1 MGRKTKPLTKFDI
14 DNTKPREKEYTL
26 SDGHGLQL
34 RIMPNG
40 KTKSWRQL
48 YSHPITGKPQ
58 KITLGTY
65 PELSLANARKKSS
78 NIRSLVVQGIDPK
91 EYAKTKVLEHD
102 ARYKNTLLK
111 VAQEWIE
118 VKRSQVSNDHAN
130 DIWRSLE
137 LHVFQNLGNTP
148 IADLTPPAAIKA
160 LKPLASKGSL
170 ETVKRVAQRL
180 NEIMVFAVNTGYIQ
194 DNRLKTIK
202 SAFTPPKKKNLPAL
216 ELSELP
222 ELMHKIANANIKLLT
237 RYLLEFQLHTMVRPR
252 EAAFAK
258 WDEID
263 FVNEVWTIPASRM
276 KMKKE
281 HKVPLSEEVIILL
294 DKISEISG
302 LREYIFPADR
312 NPKSHMNEQT
322 ANAALARMGFKG
334 RTVAHGF
341 RALASTTLNEQGV
354 YPPDVIEKALSHG
367 DTDKVR
373 EAYNRTDYF
382 RIRTE
387 MMQWWSS
394 HIVEASKGYS
404 SASVTQLNYY

>member
-1 MGRKTKPLTKFDI
+1 MGRK
-14 DNTKPREKEYTL
+14 TKPREKEYTL

-160 LKPLASKGSL
+160 LKPLAS
-170 ETVKRVAQRL
+170 
-180 NEIMVFAVNTGYIQ
+180 
-194 DNRLKTIK
+194 
-202 SAFTPPKKKNLPAL
+202 
-216 ELSELP
+216 
-222 ELMHKIANANIKLLT
+222 
-237 RYLLEFQLHTMVRPR
+237 
-252 EAAFAK
+252 
-258 WDEID
+258 
-263 FVNEVWTIPASRM
+263 
-276 KMKKE
+276 
-281 HKVPLSEEVIILL
+281 
-294 DKISEISG
+294 
-302 LREYIFPADR
+302 
-312 NPKSHMNEQT
+312 
-322 ANAALARMGFKG
+322 
-334 RTVAHGF
+334 
-341 RALASTTLNEQGV
+341 
-354 YPPDVIEKALSHG
+354 
-367 DTDKVR
+367 
-373 EAYNRTDYF
+373 
-382 RIRTE
+382 
-387 MMQWWSS
+387 
-394 HIVEASKGYS
+394 
-404 SASVTQLNYY
+404 